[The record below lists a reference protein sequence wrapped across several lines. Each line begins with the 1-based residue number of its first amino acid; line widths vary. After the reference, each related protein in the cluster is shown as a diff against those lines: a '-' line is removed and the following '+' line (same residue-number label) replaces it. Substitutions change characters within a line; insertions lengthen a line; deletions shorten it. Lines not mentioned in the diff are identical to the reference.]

1 MSEEL
6 ESKLNELLG
15 MKKQLEEL
23 TTEKRKNDALVTF
36 AGKKKKLLIY
46 YWIYLAIFVVIAMGG
61 IIGIETETGSEQIYC
76 LFVAL
81 LGCEGAILIKMWY
94 HTTNSRLLILDE
106 MKQFEIRM
114 TALLEKQA
122 GQVPN

>member
-6 ESKLNELLG
+6 EKKLSELLG

-23 TTEKRKNDALVTF
+23 TSEKRKSEALTTF
-36 AGKKKKLLIY
+36 AGKRKQMNIVF
-46 YWIYLAIFVVIAMGG
+46 WIYLAIFVVIAIGG
-61 IIGIETETGSEQIYC
+61 ITGIETETGSEQIFS

-81 LGCEGAILIKMWY
+81 LGCEGAIFIKMWY
-94 HTTNSRLLILDE
+94 HTTRSRLLILEE

-114 TALLEKQA
+114 TALLEKQNGRA
-122 GQVPN
+122 D